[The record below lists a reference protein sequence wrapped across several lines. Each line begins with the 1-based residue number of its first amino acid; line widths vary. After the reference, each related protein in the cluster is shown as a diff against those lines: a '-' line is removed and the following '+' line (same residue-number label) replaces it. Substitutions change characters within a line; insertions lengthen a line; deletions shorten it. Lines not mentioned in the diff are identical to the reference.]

1 MKSKK
6 ALIFIGS
13 IFIVVIAI
21 WTWDRFQDHQV
32 KIKVESVTALYSS
45 EEDAAYRRTNPIKTI
60 KANEKLKVKRTTYGK
75 DYWVLFVE
83 TSDGSKGWVDS
94 GQPGIVIVRQK

>member
-6 ALIFIGS
+6 TIVFVCS

-21 WTWDRFQDHQV
+21 WAWDRFQDHQV
-32 KIKVESVTALYSS
+32 KIKVETETALYASK
-45 EEDAAYRRTNPIKTI
+45 EDAAYRSTNPIKTI
-60 KANEKLKVKRTTYGK
+60 KANEKLKVRRTSYGK

-94 GQPGIVIVRQK
+94 GQPGIVIVREK